1 MKSKRILWLVLA
13 FLAALLL
20 WAGIDLFFPRRQDI
34 RRFDPNLVAHLD
46 TVMWRSYYERRSRD
60 LFLQLAE
67 LMRLQ
72 FRFPLLRS
80 NQVAGYAAK
89 AAFIFKDGRD
99 RADYER
105 ALPYLELYFQEI
117 HDISDRPFNV
127 RQAAKLELEWWIVHR
142 ERGRHEEGDL
152 ARAVAEAA
160 AELYQVPA
168 DNLMD
173 YGRFRADAMKIRDT
187 KAVHDGLTESDW
199 RAIESD
205 LLLAIVVEGDSV
217 GRFLLRKSAQCNPS
231 SRNAAPAPARFS
243 GFIST

>member
-1 MKSKRILWLVLA
+1 MKSKRILWLILA
-13 FLAALLL
+13 IVAALLL
-20 WAGIDLFFPRRQDI
+20 WAGIDLFLPRREDI
-34 RRFDPNLVAHLD
+34 RRFDPDAIAHLD
-46 TVMWRSYYERRSRD
+46 TVMWRSYYDRRSSD

-72 FRFPLLRS
+72 FHFPLLRS
-80 NQVAGYAAK
+80 NHVAAYAAK
-89 AAFIFKDGRD
+89 AAFIFKDGHG

-105 ALPYLELYFQEI
+105 ALPYLECYFQEI
-117 HDISDRPFNV
+117 HDISNGSFDVQR
-127 RQAAKLELEWWIVHR
+127 AAKLELEWWIVHR

-168 DNLMD
+168 DKLMD

-187 KAVHDGLTESDW
+187 AAVHNGVTESDW

-205 LLLAIVVEGDSV
+205 L
-217 GRFLLRKSAQCNPS
+217 QS
-231 SRNAAPAPARFS
+231 SWQSLFKAVQP
-243 GFIST
+243 

>member
-1 MKSKRILWLVLA
+1 
-13 FLAALLL
+13 
-20 WAGIDLFFPRRQDI
+20 
-34 RRFDPNLVAHLD
+34 
-46 TVMWRSYYERRSRD
+46 MWRSYYDRRSSD

-72 FRFPLLRS
+72 FHFPLLRS
-80 NQVAGYAAK
+80 NHVAAYAAK
-89 AAFIFKDGRD
+89 AAFIFKDGHG

-105 ALPYLELYFQEI
+105 ALPYLECYFQEI
-117 HDISDRPFNV
+117 HDISNGSFDVQR
-127 RQAAKLELEWWIVHR
+127 AAKLELEWWIVHR

-168 DNLMD
+168 DKLMD

-187 KAVHDGLTESDW
+187 AAVHNGVTESDW

-205 LLLAIVVEGDSV
+205 L
-217 GRFLLRKSAQCNPS
+217 QS
-231 SRNAAPAPARFS
+231 SWQSLFKAVQP
-243 GFIST
+243 

>member
-1 MKSKRILWLVLA
+1 MKPKRILWLILV

-20 WAGIDLFFPRRQDI
+20 WAGIDLFLPRREDI
-34 RRFDPNLVAHLD
+34 RRFDPAAIARLD
-46 TVMWRSYYERRSRD
+46 TVMWRSYYERRSSD

-72 FRFPLLRS
+72 FHFPVLRS
-80 NQVAGYAAK
+80 NRAAAYAAR
-89 AAFIFKDGRD
+89 AAFVFKDGKN

-105 ALPYLELYFQEI
+105 ALPYLECYFQEI

-127 RQAAKLELEWWIVHR
+127 RQAARLELEWWIVHR

-160 AELYQVPA
+160 AELYQAPV
-168 DNLMD
+168 DKLME

-187 KAVHDGLTESDW
+187 KAVHDNVTESDW
-199 RAIESD
+199 HAIESD
-205 LLLAIVVEGDSV
+205 LQSSWQSLWKAI
-217 GRFLLRKSAQCNPS
+217 QQ
-231 SRNAAPAPARFS
+231 
-243 GFIST
+243 